1 MSSHV
6 DSEATNEGHAA
17 LAICESLLIALHD
30 LKIVTEQDARD
41 ILLDAAAAHHAA
53 GGTQAQIERH
63 EAIAKIIER
72 VGTSGNAVPRRTG
85 QPR

>member
-1 MSSHV
+1 MSSDV
-6 DSEATNEGHAA
+6 DPEAIDEGHAA

-30 LKIVTEQDARD
+30 LKIITEQDTHD
-41 ILLDAAAAHHAA
+41 ILLDAAAAHRAA

-72 VGTSGNAVPRRTG
+72 VGTSGNAVPRRTD
-85 QPR
+85 QPQ